1 MGIYKRKI
9 FGIGTGPGDPDLL
22 TLKAIRRLRESEL
35 IFAPTSRGKHLALD
49 TALAYVKDK
58 KILLLSFPMGEV
70 AEEDYRAAAAA
81 IEKACDQLRMTD
93 PQKLPQAAVLTLGD
107 PLIYSTFA
115 HLLPYFQE
123 DSEIEIVSGIPA
135 FLSAAAEAQI
145 PLCQGS
151 HGLLVQ
157 DRWPLD
163 EVPEDNL
170 VLLKSSRFQQSDL
183 EEMRLKGYRMTRV
196 SRASLPEQKITRDF
210 AELESK
216 EDYLSLLILEK
227 RGDESGELEP

>member
-1 MGIYKRKI
+1 MNIYRRKI

-49 TALAYVKDK
+49 TALAYVEDK
-58 KILLLSFPMGEV
+58 KIQLLSFPMGEV
-70 AEEDYRAAAAA
+70 AESDYRSAAAA

-93 PQKLPQAAVLTLGD
+93 PQKLPKAAVLTLGD

-123 DSEIEIVSGIPA
+123 DSEIEIISGIPA

-157 DRWPLD
+157 DRWPLN
-163 EVPEDNL
+163 EAPEDNL

-183 EEMRLKGYRMTRV
+183 EEMQSKGYRMTRV

-227 RGDESGELEP
+227 RGDESGVLKP

>member
-9 FGIGTGPGDPDLL
+9 FGIGTGPGDPELL
-22 TLKAIRRLRESEL
+22 TLKAIRHLRESEL

-70 AEEDYRAAAAA
+70 AEEDYRAA

-115 HLLPYFQE
+115 HLLPYFQD

-135 FLSAAAEAQI
+135 FLSAAAAAQI

-157 DRWPLD
+157 DRWPLN
-163 EVPEDNL
+163 EAPEDNL

-183 EEMRLKGYRMTRV
+183 EEMQSKGYRMTRV

-210 AELESK
+210 AQLETK

-227 RGDESGELEP
+227 RGDESGELKP

>member
-49 TALAYVKDK
+49 TALDYVEDK
-58 KILLLSFPMGEV
+58 KIQLLSFPMGEV
-70 AEEDYRAAAAA
+70 AEEDYRSAAAA
-81 IEKACDQLRMTD
+81 IEKACDQLRMAD
-93 PQKLPQAAVLTLGD
+93 PQKLPKAAVLTLGD

-115 HLLPYFQE
+115 HLLPYFQD

-157 DRWPLD
+157 DRWPLND
-163 EVPEDNL
+163 MAENNL

-183 EEMRLKGYRMTRV
+183 EDMQSKGYRMTRV